1 MNTHLAARLHVPIIL
16 MASLLMGF
24 LLQSQPG
31 WVPGAQAEPTAA
43 PFQTLDK
50 TWLVRV
56 RFHAAAPPEIVNVS
70 QVDEGRISVLETGA
84 DKIQLVAGNGE
95 ILYEQAFH
103 VSFLVSEL
111 SEPAEQVTL
120 FFSLPAVQG
129 AALIRVQTSQGE
141 DTYELPR

>member
-1 MNTHLAARLHVPIIL
+1 MNNQLNARLHVPLIL

-24 LLQSQPG
+24 LLQLQPRL
-31 WVPGAQAEPTAA
+31 VPGAQAEPTAA

-56 RFHAAAPPEIVNVS
+56 RFHAAALPEIMNVS
-70 QVDEGRISVLETGA
+70 LIDEGRISVLETGTE
-84 DKIQLVAGNGE
+84 KIQLVAGNGTV
-95 ILYEQAFH
+95 LYEQAFH
-103 VSFLVSEL
+103 VNFLVSEL

-141 DTYELPR
+141 VTYELTR